1 MTIAVILAVTIWYLV
16 SARRTFT
23 GPVRTIEF
31 ADDGVT
37 VAGPPRPRLRTSG
50 HAPVP

>member
-1 MTIAVILAVTIWYLV
+1 MVVVTAWYVI

-23 GPVRTIEF
+23 GPVKTIEF

-37 VAGPPRPRLRTSG
+37 VIDPDARP
-50 HAPVP
+50 A